1 MAINNNQL
9 ISMQYELMIDGNLI
23 ETNFDADPIE
33 FTFGKGEVVPGLE
46 TRIKDMNE
54 GETRSVNVPALEAY
68 GQYKD
73 ELIEKF
79 SISEFDGIDLQIGL
93 VLEGEDENGNLFK
106 ATVSEVTKDE
116 VTMDYNHPLS
126 GKDLDFKVIIH
137 KIV

>member
-33 FTFGKGEVVPGLE
+33 FTFGKGEVVTGLE

-54 GETRSVNVPALEAY
+54 GETRSVKVPALEAY

>member
-54 GETRSVNVPALEAY
+54 GETRSVKVPVCTKSGTKAGILIDSATAAAFFLESFFV
-68 GQYKD
+68 
-73 ELIEKF
+73 LI
-79 SISEFDGIDLQIGL
+79 I
-93 VLEGEDENGNLFK
+93 
-106 ATVSEVTKDE
+106 
-116 VTMDYNHPLS
+116 
-126 GKDLDFKVIIH
+126 
-137 KIV
+137 